1 MTEVA
6 AFNTAWAA
14 GVFDHGGYVKGK
26 NRTLYLRVPFPF
38 DGPKAMRFRETL
50 GIGKVYGP
58 YRRGRRLEWQ
68 YELTGRAHVFKVL
81 VMLYPY
87 LTRPCRYEGLLDST
101 GSSVR
106 EASSYLYKEEAEF
119 ASAVGLVGSAIDSD
133 VVSGN

>member
-14 GVFDHGGYVKGK
+14 GVFDHGGYVREK
-26 NRTLYLRVPFPF
+26 NRTLYLRVSFPF
-38 DGPKAMRFRETL
+38 DGAKAMRFRDTL
-50 GIGKVYGP
+50 GVGKVYGP

-68 YELTGRAHVFKVL
+68 YELTGRANVFKVL

-87 LTRPCRYEGLLDST
+87 LTRPCRYDGLLDRT

-106 EASSYLYKEEAEF
+106 EASSFLLTEEAEL
-119 ASAVGLVGSAIDSD
+119 ALATGLVGSAINSD
-133 VVSGN
+133 GVSGS